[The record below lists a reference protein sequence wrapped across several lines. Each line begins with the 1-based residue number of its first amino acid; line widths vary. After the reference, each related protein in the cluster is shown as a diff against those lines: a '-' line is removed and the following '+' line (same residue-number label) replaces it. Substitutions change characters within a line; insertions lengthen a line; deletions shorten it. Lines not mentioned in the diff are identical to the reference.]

1 VTPIPRRNRRL
12 APARASGGYT
22 LLETMMV
29 TAIAG
34 ILAALAVP
42 SYSEHVTRGKI
53 AEATS
58 NLAQL
63 RARAE
68 QHYLQHRDYAGF
80 TLPPVSDAKYFTYSL
95 SATATGYTIT
105 ATGVA
110 AQGMGGFG
118 YAVSRG
124 NQRITTALPEGWS
137 GVRSPCWVVG
147 RGGAC

>member
-1 VTPIPRRNRRL
+1 
-12 APARASGGYT
+12 
-22 LLETMMV
+22 MV

-42 SYSEHVTRGKI
+42 SYSDHVTRGRI

-63 RARAE
+63 RAKAE

-80 TLPPVSDAKYFTYSL
+80 NLPAVSDAKYFTYSL

-124 NQRITTALPEGWS
+124 NQRATTALPEGWN
-137 GVRSPCWVVG
+137 GVSSPCWVVG